1 MPAGIRRMVFLMFLI
16 SGFCGL
22 LYQIVW
28 IRIAY
33 ASFGFITPVMSV
45 VISVFMLGLL
55 LGSAAGGA
63 IAKKLTLHLKV
74 SAILLYAAAEFII
87 GIGAFCVPRLFSLEQ
102 HWLFNL
108 GAMNSYVYLA
118 VSGLAIAVALL
129 PWCAAM
135 GCTYPFMMT
144 FIRERETTAA
154 SSFSF
159 LYLANVIGAMAGTI
173 ITAAFL
179 IELFGFSHTLAIAA
193 ACNFTI
199 AAVSIIISGKP
210 RRLIYK
216 SAAVIPDVA
225 VRPKGAFIPVMLFVS
240 GFAAMSMEIVWTRN
254 FTIVLGNIVYSYA
267 ALLTVYL
274 CATWFGSYLY
284 RKHLTQSTVV
294 SVETLFG
301 AVAVFS
307 LLPLLMNDPGL
318 PFKGAVPVLLS
329 ILPLCGVLGY
339 LTPLLIDVYSK
350 GEPSAAGWAYA
361 VNTLG
366 CILGPLFASYLFLPA
381 WGVKMSLLMLSTA
394 LMVCFLFCAHRSF
407 IQRKG
412 FSIAVTVLFAL
423 MMSAGWLFNDTY
435 EEFFHLHSKSEMR
448 RDYAATVTAVGRT
461 KEDKRLLINGIGM
474 TVLTPITQFMAHL
487 PLAYCEKPPS
497 SALVICFG
505 MGTTFRS
512 LVSWGINATAVELIP
527 GVPKAFGYYWS
538 DADSVLR
545 NPLAEVVIDD
555 GRRYLMRT
563 EKMFDVITIDPPPP
577 IKAAGSSLL
586 YSVEMYSLAKQRL
599 NDGGILQQWVPM
611 GHWAGAGSNMEI
623 QMIQAVARSI
633 AVSFPYVKVF
643 RPIEGRGYHFLA
655 SMKPLRHL
663 SAAELVSR
671 MPTRAC
677 RDLLTWCPDSTVEA
691 YMQSMLSKEIPLD
704 SVLSGDPGRI
714 ITDEKPYN
722 EYYLLRRISEGF
734 GSSLAEYAA
743 KLLKSPLR

>member
-1 MPAGIRRMVFLMFLI
+1 MSRGIRRIIFLMFLA

-33 ASFGFITPVMSV
+33 ASFGVITPVMSV
-45 VISVFMLGLL
+45 VISVFMSGLL
-55 LGSAAGGA
+55 LGSATGGA
-63 IAKKLTLHLKV
+63 IAKKLTLHIKA

-87 GIGAFCVPRLFSLEQ
+87 GIGAFCVPRLFSLER

-129 PWCAAM
+129 PWCVAM

-144 FIRERETTAA
+144 FIRERETSSA

-173 ITAAFL
+173 ITAVFL
-179 IELFGFSHTLAIAA
+179 IELFGFSHTLVIAA

-199 AAVSIIISGKP
+199 AAISIIIGGKP
-210 RRLIYK
+210 RR
-216 SAAVIPDVA
+216 SANERAADIPGVA
-225 VRPKGAFIPVMLFVS
+225 VRPKGAFIPVMLFIS

-254 FTIVLGNIVYSYA
+254 FTIVLGNVVYSYA
-267 ALLTVYL
+267 ALLTAYL

-284 RKHLTQSTVV
+284 RKHLSRSTVV
-294 SVETLFG
+294 SVEKLLGT
-301 AVAVFS
+301 VSVFS
-307 LLPLLMNDPGL
+307 LLPLLINDPGL
-318 PFKGAVPVLLS
+318 SFKGAVPVLLS
-329 ILPLCGVLGY
+329 ILPLSGVLGY

-381 WGVKMSLLMLSTA
+381 WGVKTSLLLLSAA
-394 LMVCFLFCAHRSF
+394 LMVCFLVFARRSF

-412 FSIAVTVLFAL
+412 FTITLTVLFAL
-423 MMSAGWLFNDTY
+423 MLSAGWFLNDTY
-435 EEFFHLHSKSEMR
+435 EEFFHLHSPSAMR
-448 RDYAATVTAVGRT
+448 RDYAATVTSVGRT
-461 KEDKRLLINGIGM
+461 KDEKRLLINGIGM
-474 TVLTPITQFMAHL
+474 TVLTPVTQFMAHL
-487 PLAYCEKPPS
+487 PLAYCEKKPA
-497 SALVICFG
+497 SALAICFG

-512 LVSWGINATAVELIP
+512 LVSWGIDVTVVELIP
-527 GVPKAFGYYWS
+527 GVPKAFSYFWP
-538 DADSVLR
+538 DADSVLHD
-545 NPLAEVVIDD
+545 PKAKVVIDD

-563 EKMFDVITIDPPPP
+563 EKKFDVITIDPPPP

-599 NDGGILQQWVPM
+599 NDDGILQQWIPLRR
-611 GHWAGAGSNMEI
+611 WDRAGTNIEMP
-623 QMIQAVARSI
+623 MIQAAARSI

-643 RPIEGRGYHFLA
+643 RPIEGAGYHFLA

-671 MPTRAC
+671 MPARAC
-677 RDLLTWCPDSTVEA
+677 RDLLTWCPDSTAEE

-704 SVLSGDPGRI
+704 SVLSEDPGRI

-722 EYYLLRRISEGF
+722 EYYLLRRISGGF
-734 GSSLAEYAA
+734 GSSLAEYAS
-743 KLLKSPLR
+743 KLVKNPVR